1 MKNIPGTREK
11 VTTLKIPIISKLAY
25 YSEIGS
31 MFAAFLIAIWYVTWW
46 QALIF
51 AFTASRVFFFLVM
64 LLFTAMRCGIAYLGN
79 WVTMLQINALGKN
92 RGGQFIVTTF
102 VIIYVILFPLVK
114 LFDFPLYFAVPIWLV
129 VLGTLGMVLI
139 PPAVL
144 FLGASN
150 IESYGFER
158 KLKNAVFPLRVVSLL
173 NPNSSKLVDPIHNV
187 RLVDNQDWQ
196 SAVGKLSAF
205 ATVIVDIRNRSEFV
219 DQEIQILLNGSSH
232 RLIFLLV
239 DEDFSSPILDENSK
253 LRKTVNRLS
262 WTILP
267 SNLMIGAFRYF
278 AHVIGMTHSAK
289 IFCQEL
295 KRDLSQDKFN
305 L

>member
-1 MKNIPGTREK
+1 
-11 VTTLKIPIISKLAY
+11 
-25 YSEIGS
+25 
-31 MFAAFLIAIWYVTWW
+31 
-46 QALIF
+46 
-51 AFTASRVFFFLVM
+51 
-64 LLFTAMRCGIAYLGN
+64 
-79 WVTMLQINALGKN
+79 
-92 RGGQFIVTTF
+92 
-102 VIIYVILFPLVK
+102 
-114 LFDFPLYFAVPIWLV
+114 
-129 VLGTLGMVLI
+129 
-139 PPAVL
+139 
-144 FLGASN
+144 
-150 IESYGFER
+150 
-158 KLKNAVFPLRVVSLL
+158 
-173 NPNSSKLVDPIHNV
+173 
-187 RLVDNQDWQ
+187 LVDNQDWQ

-205 ATVIVDIRNRSEFV
+205 ATVIVDIRDRSEFV

-253 LRKTVNRLS
+253 LRKTVNRLR